1 VAIAILSDIEEV
13 EAEVAKLRAAPRGH
27 LHVNTSNGF
36 AVHQLVP
43 AVPDFLARY
52 PDIQLELS
60 VTDRVVDLV
69 TEHADVVIRSGSIVD
84 TTLTARKIVDYE
96 RTICAS
102 PAYLERRGTPRT
114 PADLSNHTCVVFS
127 IPTTRRWP
135 FHTREGVAYA
145 DIAPRVITDS
155 SETAL
160 RLALDGVGLAR
171 LGDVIVGEPIRRGLL
186 VPVLTDVHYAEPV
199 SLSALYLAGRHRLP
213 KVRVFLDFLTERF
226 AGAPWRISTSR
237 GAA

>member
-1 VAIAILSDIEEV
+1 MRERSALRLPIWSDV
-13 EAEVAKLRAAPRGH
+13 VLRAHPQILAII
-27 LHVNTSNGF
+27 
-36 AVHQLVP
+36 P
-43 AVPDFLARY
+43 AF
-52 PDIQLELS
+52 
-60 VTDRVVDLV
+60 
-69 TEHADVVIRSGSIVD
+69 
-84 TTLTARKIVDYE
+84 
-96 RTICAS
+96 
-102 PAYLERRGTPRT
+102 
-114 PADLSNHTCVVFS
+114 VFS

-213 KVRVFLDFLTERF
+213 KVRVFLDFLTERLPVLLGVSQPLVARREEMCNGRVGSRADEIELRQTLTLNPQQRTECCAAAKRRSVPTDVALF
-226 AGAPWRISTSR
+226 LVSRPRSLKPYAGSAPDRSQVTSGRGPPTRVFRWFGAGADRCPALR
-237 GAA
+237 